1 MFLHEV
7 IHSMSNK
14 NKYCFFPLHRPP
26 QKSSKIIHQ
35 KHHIHP
41 NNPNNDILDMV
52 IDYSVYLLLIAFV
65 KGTLF
70 PTVHKYLILTY
81 LWASLRNSQPV
92 SSSSVALTARSR
104 TFCWST
110 VFATALKTNLWVAF
124 LFYFPPQ
131 LNLRLTWQ
139 PCTDRRFSRPPWRAP
154 LRSWRPCWP
163 PTPCGS
169 GWEPGSDRFHH
180 LFTIFVFFCYFAWQ
194 EL

>member
-1 MFLHEV
+1 
-7 IHSMSNK
+7 
-14 NKYCFFPLHRPP
+14 
-26 QKSSKIIHQ
+26 
-35 KHHIHP
+35 
-41 NNPNNDILDMV
+41 MV

-70 PTVHKYLILTY
+70 PTVQKYLKTY

-110 VFATALKTNLWVAF
+110 VFATALKTNLWMAF
-124 LFYFPPQ
+124 LFYFLPAQ
-131 LNLRLTWQ
+131 LNLKLTWQ

-169 GWEPGSDRFHH
+169 GWEPGSGRLHH
-180 LFTIFVFFCYFAWQ
+180 LFAIFVFFCILHVNNWGSLYTLLFTFFGFRQ
-194 EL
+194 NK

>member
-1 MFLHEV
+1 MT
-7 IHSMSNK
+7 
-14 NKYCFFPLHRPP
+14 
-26 QKSSKIIHQ
+26 
-35 KHHIHP
+35 
-41 NNPNNDILDMV
+41 
-52 IDYSVYLLLIAFV
+52 
-65 KGTLF
+65 TLF
-70 PTVHKYLILTY
+70 TCFSLSLSKAYFSLPSIKYLTLTY

-110 VFATALKTNLWVAF
+110 VFATALKTNLWMAF

-131 LNLRLTWQ
+131 LTQKLTWP

-169 GWEPGSDRFHH
+169 GWEPGSGRWHH
-180 LFTIFVFFCYFAWQ
+180 LFTIFVFFLHFAWQ
-194 EL
+194 QLREFIHIAFYFLWLQTE